1 MSAGATGWRRL
12 LRVDLALLVVACVL
26 PLVDRRLQLDLVDP
40 MRGVLVFAI
49 LALGLNVVT
58 GFTGLL
64 HLGMAAFMAIGA
76 YAFAISTCDI
86 YPFQLGFWT
95 AMAFTAVV
103 GAIAG
108 VLLGA
113 PTLGLRGDYLAIV
126 TLGFGEIVQDVL
138 KNLDVITKGTQGINP
153 LPAPR
158 VPWWTAGGFGL
169 LEFSGEQE
177 LPWYWL
183 FLAFL
188 VIAVVA
194 CRNLERSRTG
204 RSWLAVREDELA
216 AQCMGIAPVPVKII
230 AFATGAAL
238 AAVAGGLWVSMY
250 SSTGEPGN
258 YDFQVSILTLC
269 IVIVGGMGSINGV
282 LVGAVAMLGVA
293 NIALPKIAGAMQAA
307 GWVSAGSV
315 FGSPNNWKYLVF
327 GFVLVVMMRVRPEG
341 LLPSKLPKRHATKAP
356 AAEAAS

>member
-1 MSAGATGWRRL
+1 MSATPMWKRF
-12 LRVDLALLVVACVL
+12 LRVDIALLILACLLPVV
-26 PLVDRRLQLDLVDP
+26 DQRLHLDMVDP
-40 MRGVLVFAI
+40 MRGVMVFAI
-49 LALGLNVVT
+49 LALGLNIVT

-76 YAFAISTCDI
+76 YAFAISSCDI
-86 YPFQLGFWT
+86 YPFQLGFWW
-95 AMAFTAVV
+95 AILFTAIV
-103 GAIAG
+103 GAFAG

-126 TLGFGEIVQDVL
+126 TLGFGEITQDVL

-153 LPAPR
+153 LPSPH
-158 VPWWTAGGFGL
+158 VPWWTATGFGM
-169 LEFSGEQE
+169 LEFTSEQE

-183 FLAFL
+183 FLAFVVL
-188 VIAVVA
+188 AVVV

-216 AQCMGIAPVPVKII
+216 ARCMGIAPVPVKMI

-258 YDFQVSILTLC
+258 YDFQVSILALC

-282 LVGAVAMLGVA
+282 LVGSIAMLGLA
-293 NIALPKIAGAMQAA
+293 NIALPKIASAMQSA
-307 GWVSAGSV
+307 GWVSSGSV

-327 GFVLVVMMRVRPEG
+327 GLVLVVMMRFRPDG
-341 LLPSKLPKRHATKAP
+341 LLPAKLSIVNSKKKKVVEP
-356 AAEAAS
+356 AS